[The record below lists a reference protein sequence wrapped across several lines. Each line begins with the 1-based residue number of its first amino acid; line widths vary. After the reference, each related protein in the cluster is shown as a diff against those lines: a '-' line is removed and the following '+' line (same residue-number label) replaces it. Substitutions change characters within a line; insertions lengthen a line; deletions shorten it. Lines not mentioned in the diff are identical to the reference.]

1 MYKRKLHNKI
11 SSGLLALIAALSL
24 AGCGKVEDALESQ
37 GTETVQAEEISQ
49 ETAAA
54 TPATLQTTP
63 ETTTEPEPEKLTYQT
78 GL

>member
-1 MYKRKLHNKI
+1 MYKRRLHNKI

-24 AGCGKVEDALESQ
+24 AGCGSTGDALEIPD
-37 GTETVQAEEISQ
+37 TESAQAEETGQ
-49 ETAAA
+49 ETATA
-54 TPATLQTTP
+54 TPTISQTTP